1 MDRALESDRTSTG
14 DRFDRISS
22 GNLVVPAVAI
32 EVVSSKRFAF
42 RADAVI
48 QTNVSPTLDGLFQR
62 ILARQPDA
70 LALLDPLNKPRIT
83 GQAPRRMTFAQAD
96 QAIAGLA
103 AHFFAAGL
111 PVDSVIGVQLP
122 NTIEFMLTVL
132 AAHRAGLIVALLPQ
146 LWRQA
151 ELTAALNRTSAR
163 AIVTSSKIDGVS
175 HADLAMN
182 AAAEAFSIR
191 HVCGFGE
198 DLPEGMASLDLAL
211 KNGSSSERPVVQDGR
226 KAALISFDV
235 TADGLRA
242 VPRTHLN
249 LIAGG
254 LAIFLES
261 RVPQGARVMSAF
273 APSSFAG
280 VTSSLLLWLLSGGT
294 LALHHPYDGDVLER
308 QINDCGCDTLVAP
321 AAMALRL
328 TDADMASRLPTM
340 RPVIGLWRMPEQ
352 VASSAQWTAEQAR
365 FTDVYLFGEV
375 GLFGARRTADGMPA
389 PIMPGP
395 HGAPRDVP
403 GTSIAG
409 ETVLTPKGTLA
420 LRGPMVTVAAYA
432 PPPPAADSLIAPSSV
447 DYADTGYAAR
457 LDRSSGAICITSP
470 PSGIVAVGG
479 YRFLSQDL
487 QEWAKR
493 LGQGALLTALPDR
506 LCGFRLAGRAQDN
519 ARGREALNELGL
531 NPLMV
536 EAFRDRTIPG

>member
-1 MDRALESDRTSTG
+1 
-14 DRFDRISS
+14 
-22 GNLVVPAVAI
+22 
-32 EVVSSKRFAF
+32 
-42 RADAVI
+42 VI

-70 LALLDPLNKPRIT
+70 MALLDPLNKPRIT

-96 QAIAGLA
+96 QAIAALA
-103 AHFFAAGL
+103 AHFVEAGL
-111 PVDSVIGVQLP
+111 PVNSVVGVQLP
-122 NTIEFMLTVL
+122 NTVEFMLTVL

-151 ELTAALNRTSAR
+151 ELTAALNRTGAR
-163 AIVTSSKIDGVS
+163 AIVTSAKIDGVN

-191 HVCGFGE
+191 HVGGFGD
-198 DLPEGMASLDLAL
+198 DLPEGMASLEQAL
-211 KNGSSSERPVVQDGR
+211 RSGSSSDRPIVQDGR
-226 KAALISFDV
+226 RAALISFDV
-235 TADGLRA
+235 TSDGLRA

-254 LAIFLES
+254 LAVFLES
-261 RVPQGARVMSAF
+261 RIPQGARLMSAF

-280 VTSSLLLWLLSGGT
+280 FTSSLLLWLLSGGT
-294 LALHHPYDGDVLER
+294 LALHHPFDGDALER
-308 QINDCGCDTLVAP
+308 QINADACDTLVSPAP
-321 AAMALRL
+321 MALRL
-328 TDADMASRLPTM
+328 TDLDMAARLPKL
-340 RPVIGLWRMPEQ
+340 RHVIGLWRTPEQ
-352 VASSAQWTAEQAR
+352 VVSSAQWMAEQAR
-365 FTDVYLFGEV
+365 FSDVYLFGEV
-375 GLFGARRTADGMPA
+375 GLFAARRTADGMPV

-395 HGAPRDVP
+395 HGAPRDIP

-409 ETVLTPKGTLA
+409 EILLTPKGTLA
-420 LRGPMVTVAAYA
+420 LRGPMVAVAAYA
-432 PPPPAADSLIAPSSV
+432 APAPPPDSLTAQSPA
-447 DYADTGYAAR
+447 DYVDTGYAVR

-470 PSGIVAVGG
+470 PSGIVSVGG

-506 LCGFRLAGRAQDN
+506 LCGYRLAGRAQDN

-531 NPLMV
+531 NPLMA
-536 EAFRDRTIPG
+536 EAFRDRSIIA